1 MENIDLSKIEKN
13 CLKNNIKEIINN
25 YFQDELNYNIQE
37 NFSEIINDNIKND
50 NSIKNIIKI
59 LSFNLREEKNEK
71 IKNKYYELYLI
82 LINKINRENTIKYLT
97 VLLLFLQENIDSISI
112 EIGFEKIL
120 NNLDKFKLK
129 IFEILNGFCIHNMKN
144 KENIIQNKA
153 LLCYEILITNYDNCE
168 KMHKNDILKSFIDNI
183 KYNLESNI
191 FIDKYSLL
199 VCLNKIICKVQDKY
213 IFVDIIPYIL
223 NYLLVNDYDIKL
235 IVLKIINNIIKYNKE
250 ESKELKDEIIKYLNK
265 IISEENID
273 SNIKIIIDEIINCLD
288 IKDEFNIRNK
298 KKVENK
304 NKYDNNNSGNI
315 MEKNEINN
323 RKENNYGN
331 ELKFNLKNKKI
342 ESVYKKD
349 KLKFKSNKNNNKD
362 NIKIEIFVKKNP
374 KSTNK
379 KITNRKLIDLNSN
392 SLFEKRK
399 DNSTTILGNN
409 SEIKLNKKNKFIST
423 FSNEDDYLNPIKIWN
438 KFDER
443 NLTQI
448 NNKRNKKNDKFN
460 NINKKEEIN
469 LEILINEI
477 EKFSKSQNLL
487 TEKIFLLENN
497 TYKRISY
504 FNSRIEELEN
514 KLLNDSNNE
523 NEEKIREEKI
533 REEKIR
539 EEKIRE
545 KKIKEEK
552 IREENIR
559 EENIKNYEE
568 ERFIDYPYKKI
579 YPSNYLSEKLFIF
592 LNEIDNSESIRYL
605 SKITEEQI
613 IEIDNN
619 LIEDIVIRLISYLE
633 REIYIHESINFIKKI
648 FIKNNPLNEF
658 YIIIIF
664 IKKINSLITV
674 FDILLKKNKILTEAD
689 SFDVSL
695 IISSVKI

>member
-331 ELKFNLKNKKI
+331 KLKFNLKNKKI

-648 FIKNNPLNEF
+648 FIKNKIRFKLNT
-658 YIIIIF
+658 
-664 IKKINSLITV
+664 IKRLLTV

>member
-1 MENIDLSKIEKN
+1 MDLSKIEKN

-144 KENIIQNKA
+144 KENTIQNKA
-153 LLCYEILITNYDNCE
+153 LLCYEILIINYDNCE
-168 KMHKNDILKSFIDNI
+168 KNHKNDILKSFTDNI
-183 KYNLESNI
+183 KYNLGSNV

-213 IFVDIIPYIL
+213 TFVDIIPNIL

-250 ESKELKDEIIKYLNK
+250 ESKELKDEIIKYINK

-273 SNIKIIIDEIINCLD
+273 SNIKIIIDEIINCFA
-288 IKDEFNIRNK
+288 IKDEFNFRNK

-304 NKYDNNNSGNI
+304 IKYDNNNSGNI
-315 MEKNEINN
+315 VEKNEINN
-323 RKENNYGN
+323 KKDKNYGSK
-331 ELKFNLKNKKI
+331 LKFNVKNKKI

-392 SLFEKRK
+392 SLFEKRN

-409 SEIKLNKKNKFIST
+409 NEINLNKKNKFIST

-469 LEILINEI
+469 LELLINEI

-523 NEEKIREEKI
+523 KEEKIREEKI

-539 EEKIRE
+539 K
-545 KKIKEEK
+545 EK
-552 IREENIR
+552 IREEYIREKNIR

-568 ERFIDYPYKKI
+568 EQFIDYPYKKI
-579 YPSNYLSEKLFIF
+579 YPSNYLSEKLIIF

-648 FIKNNPLNEF
+648 FIKNKIRFKLNT
-658 YIIIIF
+658 
-664 IKKINSLITV
+664 IKRLLTV

>member
-199 VCLNKIICKVQDKY
+199 VCLNKIICNVQDKY

-235 IVLKIINNIIKYNKE
+235 IVLKIINSIIKYNKE

-331 ELKFNLKNKKI
+331 KLKFNLKNKKI
-342 ESVYKKD
+342 ESVYNKD

-592 LNEIDNSESIRYL
+592 LNEIDNSQSIRYL

-648 FIKNNPLNEF
+648 FIKNKIRFKLNT
-658 YIIIIF
+658 
-664 IKKINSLITV
+664 IKRLLTV

>member
-331 ELKFNLKNKKI
+331 KLKFNLKNKKI

-592 LNEIDNSESIRYL
+592 LNEIDNSQSIRYL

-648 FIKNNPLNEF
+648 FIKNKIRFKLNT
-658 YIIIIF
+658 
-664 IKKINSLITV
+664 IKRLLTV

>member
-648 FIKNNPLNEF
+648 FIKNKIRFKLNT
-658 YIIIIF
+658 
-664 IKKINSLITV
+664 IKRLLTV